1 MNRRRASSIVVGL
14 IVSTTLLLAACGPA
28 EPDLARDPHPVGS
41 QLPEVDT
48 TGMWLSTPYTDL
60 RIVDPGWETTVRYAD
75 GVYLSA
81 GERDG
86 ALEFTALDIH
96 GDVLWAAQRPISCT
110 GFTLSTDSTGRTLAV
125 LTDTRTT
132 DDALAG
138 TTATAYDLTTG
149 DHVWGP
155 VQVPGVYQG
164 PGLVYAAPPEGPMGD
179 TGPRT
184 ALDPSTG
191 HVAAEESDRADERII
206 GEYDGTLLLADGHAL
221 IGRDA
226 AVDQDLWRIPLAEHG
241 WTTAGLGPSLEASPG
256 SGLALIETSG
266 SAGAL
271 IDLSRGTVIDDDAL
285 DAAVDPTSGTRVVL
299 DGDGLHAS
307 DAGGKSLWS
316 TAVTPGTS
324 IAALGGVMLYL
335 REEDKGAVRVHN
347 AITGDVAQAYAPD
360 GHGTIVVPE
369 HITGQ
374 GAALLLD
381 GQRRL
386 LATVTHKALKDGRS
400 L

>member
-1 MNRRRASSIVVGL
+1 
-14 IVSTTLLLAACGPA
+14 
-28 EPDLARDPHPVGS
+28 
-41 QLPEVDT
+41 
-48 TGMWLSTPYTDL
+48 
-60 RIVDPGWETTVRYAD
+60 
-75 GVYLSA
+75 
-81 GERDG
+81 
-86 ALEFTALDIH
+86 
-96 GDVLWAAQRPISCT
+96 
-110 GFTLSTDSTGRTLAV
+110 
-125 LTDTRTT
+125 
-132 DDALAG
+132 
-138 TTATAYDLTTG
+138 
-149 DHVWGP
+149 
-155 VQVPGVYQG
+155 
-164 PGLVYAAPPEGPMGD
+164 MGD